1 MEKEKQ
7 MSKQNAN
14 LERSMKRDS
23 ASNVTTEGVAR
34 VAKIIELIGTS
45 DESWEAAAQVA
56 IEEARK
62 TIHGIHGIKIKEQ
75 TARVD
80 PETGKIVQYR
90 AAIYLSFGV
99 SDEER

>member
-1 MEKEKQ
+1 
-7 MSKQNAN
+7 MSQNVNTDNDA
-14 LERSMKRDS
+14 RRKSPSRI
-23 ASNVTTEGVAR
+23 AR

-62 TIHGIHGIKIKEQ
+62 TVHGIHGVKIKEQ

-80 PETGKIVQYR
+80 PETGRIVEYR
-90 AAIYLSFGV
+90 ASIHLSFGV
-99 SDEER
+99 NDEER